1 MLLALLKLIFTKTF
15 QVLSSQNCR
24 KNMKGNRKKKAKEFK
39 SGHLP
44 HNKGIK
50 MESKEDS
57 VKQNIVYIRPTQ
69 TEISMVQNNPIV
81 GEAMSALDLSAG
93 SGEIYKTLRPSPP
106 SPLEVEKKN
115 SGSEESRLVLL
126 ALIYVPV

>member
-1 MLLALLKLIFTKTF
+1 
-15 QVLSSQNCR
+15 
-24 KNMKGNRKKKAKEFK
+24 MKGNRKKKAKGFK

-50 MESKEDS
+50 CIKMESKGDS
-57 VKQNIVYIRPTQ
+57 AKQNIVYIRPTQ

-81 GEAMSALDLSAG
+81 GEAMSAPDLSAG

-115 SGSEESRLVLL
+115 SGSGESRLVLL
-126 ALIYVPV
+126 ALIYVQV